1 MLKNLSLL
9 LVLLLSLVIA
19 SDAQAKKTRTAPAD
33 PPADTKDKNDDK
45 SSDKDNKADKDAA
58 ETHKARAKAMENGK
72 PVDKAKTAEG
82 IDKITSQVNALDAA
96 LKNNPGEKE
105 PQAAKG
111 KKGRPATRPTTQ
123 PTTKESTPA
132 KEQDDPAPTS
142 KKK

>member
-9 LVLLLSLVIA
+9 LALVLSLVMA
-19 SDAQAKKTRTAPAD
+19 SDALAKKTRTAPAD
-33 PPADTKDKNDDK
+33 PPAETKDKNDDK
-45 SSDKDNKADKDAA
+45 SSDKADKDDA
-58 ETHKARAKAMENGK
+58 ETHKVRAKAMENGK

-105 PQAAKG
+105 PQLAKG
-111 KKGRPATRPTTQ
+111 RKGRPATRPTTQ
-123 PTTKESTPA
+123 PTTKESIPA
-132 KEQDDPAPTS
+132 KEQDAPAPTS